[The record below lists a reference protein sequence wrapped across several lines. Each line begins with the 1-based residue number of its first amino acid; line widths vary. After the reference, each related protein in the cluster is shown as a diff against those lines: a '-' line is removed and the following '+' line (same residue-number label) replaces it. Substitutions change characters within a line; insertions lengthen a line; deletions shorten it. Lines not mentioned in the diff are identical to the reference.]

1 MIKLSPNDKKLLAL
15 LLLIF
20 SAIFF
25 VFVVDFILNFKM
37 LFNSSAD
44 VKRATSDL
52 EQKVQAILEAPKD
65 TKPSMIRKALNNF
78 FDLMNDENYEELY
91 SLLTTDF
98 KKNQFS
104 DNFNDFSEFMK
115 SYGDKKYSPYFEKYT
130 RFDNSYMVLV
140 SFVPYSNTDE
150 DIIMTKKPEKTDT
163 FILNFADEDNYT
175 VSFLRYV
182 GEKEL
187 GTGVENSMFR
197 VILDKTVLY
206 KTKSEFYFT
215 ITNNTDKTI
224 TIDPKHISCYT
235 GLKPRFYQSTVTV
248 PPHFSTSFCFSVG
261 TGLSIADAIPN
272 QIYFK
277 EINVGGND
285 YSFEIATKFCLDI

>member
-1 MIKLSPNDKKLLAL
+1 MIRLSPSDKKLLAL

-20 SAIFF
+20 TVIFSVIVIDF
-25 VFVVDFILNFKM
+25 VLNFKM
-37 LFNSSAD
+37 IFKSAEN
-44 VKRATSDL
+44 VNRASSDL
-52 EQKVQAILEAPKD
+52 EDMVQAINNASKD
-65 TKPSMIRKALNNF
+65 TRPAMIRKALNSF
-78 FDLMNDENYEELY
+78 FGLMNDENYEDLY
-91 SLLTTDF
+91 SLLTSDF
-98 KKNQFS
+98 KRNQFGDS
-104 DNFNDFSEFMK
+104 FDDFCEFMK
-115 SYGDKKYSPYFEKYT
+115 SYGNKKYSPYFEKYT
-130 RFDNSYMVLV
+130 RFGNSYMVLV

-150 DIIMTKKPEKTDT
+150 DIITTKKPEKSDT
-163 FILNFADEDNYT
+163 FILNFTDEDTYT

-197 VILDKTVLY
+197 VILDRTVLY

-224 TIDPKHISCYT
+224 NIEPKHISCYT
-235 GLKPRFYQSTVTV
+235 GFKPRFYQSSVSV

-261 TGLSIADAIPN
+261 TGLSIAEAVPE

-277 EINVGGND
+277 DINVGGND
-285 YSFEIATKFCLDI
+285 YSFEIDTKFCLDI